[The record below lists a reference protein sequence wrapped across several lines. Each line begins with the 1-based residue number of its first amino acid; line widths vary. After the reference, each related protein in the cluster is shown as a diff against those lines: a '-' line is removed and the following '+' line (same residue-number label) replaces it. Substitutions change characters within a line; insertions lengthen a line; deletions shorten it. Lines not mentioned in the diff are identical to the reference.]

1 MAHKIALLNIVTAR
15 EVDSLTALSI
25 NVRFEA
31 FFARFC
37 ETEGIDIEKAA
48 NTARAI
54 LEEAGIPQWLA
65 MTCETC
71 KHFRKVKDLR
81 DRDGSPLT
89 LHYCHA
95 ISSLPYRTPDY
106 PACKKWSANPD
117 KI

>member
-1 MAHKIALLNIVTAR
+1 MNKAQLQACLAFNGETLAEAENTLRHPGGCGNI
-15 EVDSLTALSI
+15 S
-25 NVRFEA
+25 
-31 FFARFC
+31 
-37 ETEGIDIEKAA
+37 G
-48 NTARAI
+48 
-54 LEEAGIPQWLA
+54 QA

-71 KHFRKVKDLR
+71 KHLREVKDLR

-95 ISSLPYRTPDY
+95 ISSFPYRTPDY

>member
-1 MAHKIALLNIVTAR
+1 MNKAQLQACLAFNGETLA
-15 EVDSLTALSI
+15 
-25 NVRFEA
+25 EA
-31 FFARFC
+31 EDTLRHPGGC
-37 ETEGIDIEKAA
+37 G
-48 NTARAI
+48 NSS
-54 LEEAGIPQWLA
+54 GQA

-71 KHFRKVKDLR
+71 KHLREVKDFR

-95 ISSLPYRTPDY
+95 ISSFPYRTPDY

>member
-1 MAHKIALLNIVTAR
+1 MNKAQLQAG
-15 EVDSLTALSI
+15 LSF
-25 NVRFEA
+25 ND
-31 FFARFC
+31 
-37 ETEGIDIEKAA
+37 ETLAQAA
-48 NTARAI
+48 NTPRPP
-54 LEEAGIPQWLA
+54 GGRGHPSGQA

-71 KHFRKVKDLR
+71 KHLREVKDLQ

-95 ISSLPYRTPDY
+95 ISSFPYRTPDY

>member
-1 MAHKIALLNIVTAR
+1 
-15 EVDSLTALSI
+15 
-25 NVRFEA
+25 
-31 FFARFC
+31 
-37 ETEGIDIEKAA
+37 
-48 NTARAI
+48 
-54 LEEAGIPQWLA
+54 

-71 KHFRKVKDLR
+71 KHLREVKDLR